1 MHNDLDR
8 LENDLYW
15 ISLMIEFTEKALAV
29 RQELKVLE
37 TKTVPLLMYEAFK
50 DSLSL
55 AIANIG
61 EQLDPRKLSMEIREQ
76 NPDIPWSKIKKFR
89 DKRNHWYQK
98 IERDYAESIA
108 EGYLPEL
115 YDRLL
120 EIRHDIETTLSEM

>member
-29 RQELKVLE
+29 RQELISLK
-37 TKTVPLLMYEAFK
+37 TKTVPFLMHEAFR

-89 DKRNHWYQK
+89 DKHNHWYQK
-98 IERDYAESIA
+98 IERDYVESIA
-108 EGYLPEL
+108 ESYLPEL

>member
-29 RQELKVLE
+29 RRELKVIE
-37 TKTVPLLMYEAFK
+37 TKTIPSLTYEAFR
-50 DSLSL
+50 DSLAL

-61 EQLDPRKLSMEIREQ
+61 EQLDPSKLSMKIREE
-76 NPDIPWSKIKKFR
+76 NPDIPWSDIKRYR
-89 DKRNHWYQK
+89 DKHSHWYQDMSHEV
-98 IERDYAESIA
+98 IDVIA
-108 EGYLPEL
+108 DDYLPEL

>member
-61 EQLDPRKLSMEIREQ
+61 EQLDPSKLSMEIREQ

-89 DKRNHWYQK
+89 DKHNHWYQK